1 MRENIFTPIGV
12 HPFEKIDSK
21 NEKNSH
27 IDPLLKKFPALIM
40 RWFVTKWNPEI
51 FPNAKIVW
59 LPEVLRFWEGSKLNP
74 KIMFWAKN
82 MIFFCL
88 FHFEFSLLKFH
99 YILNFKFRFRN
110 TYILLMKS
118 AFFRDLVSSSQ
129 MSPSICTKSCVSRH
143 LFTVLCSAKGLNW
156 KTIALRGPLHIC
168 TP

>member
-1 MRENIFTPIGV
+1 MVCYKVKPRNLP
-12 HPFEKIDSK
+12 KCQDC
-21 NEKNSH
+21 
-27 IDPLLKKFPALIM
+27 LIA
-40 RWFVTKWNPEI
+40 R
-51 FPNAKIVW
+51 
-59 LPEVLRFWEGSKLNP
+59 GSKVLGGV
-74 KIMFWAKN
+74 KIESKDN
-82 MIFFCL
+82 VLSQKYDFFCL